1 MKALITGGAGF
12 IGSHLA
18 ELLLARR
25 DEVVVIDDLSTG
37 RIDNITPLMADPDF
51 SYHIDSVMNRPLLAE
66 LVEHC
71 DVVFHLAAAVG
82 VRLIVDNPV
91 RTIMTNISGTEAVL
105 QTASKKK
112 CKVLL
117 TSTSEVYGKRT
128 EVPFREDDDL
138 VLGPPNKRR
147 WSYACSKATDEF
159 LALAYGEERQVP
171 VVISR
176 LFNTMGPR
184 QSGRYGMVVPRFVEQ
199 ALAGEPITVYGDG
212 EQTRCFSYV
221 GDVVRI
227 LAGLAELPAAVGE
240 IINVGSTEEITIAQL
255 AQRVKERTGSRSAIT
270 FVPYDEAY
278 GSGFE
283 DMRRR
288 LPDTSK
294 LSRLLSDRPTTSL
307 DQALDAIIAHL
318 RAVQQVTEQ
327 RAARARRT
335 PARAV

>member
-1 MKALITGGAGF
+1 
-12 IGSHLA
+12 
-18 ELLLARR
+18 
-25 DEVVVIDDLSTG
+25 
-37 RIDNITPLMADPDF
+37 
-51 SYHIDSVMNRPLLAE
+51 LLAE

-212 EQTRCFSYV
+212 QQTRCFSYV

>member
-212 EQTRCFSYV
+212 QQTRCFSYV

>member
-37 RIDNITPLMADPDF
+37 RIGNITPLMADPNF
-51 SYHIDSVMNRPLLAE
+51 SYHIDSVMNRPLIAE
-66 LVEHC
+66 LVDHC

-159 LALAYGEERQVP
+159 LALAYGEERQLP

-176 LFNTMGPR
+176 LFNTVGPR

-212 EQTRCFSYV
+212 QQTRCFAYV

-255 AQRVKERTGSRSAIT
+255 AQRVKERADSRSEIT

-294 LSRLLSDRPTTSL
+294 LNRLLSDRPTTSL

-318 RAVQQVTEQ
+318 RAAQQVTEQ